1 MWLDLKEIKVEG
13 ADNFVLQDAYTK
25 LKKSEPLEMYE
36 RDALEKFTDT
46 FVTCTRCV
54 TVAGE
59 EAVRIAE
66 EVNWHSHSNSCKK
79 GGRRTCRWKF
89 PRYPLART
97 IFVDANRED
106 EGPRMDAKEREE
118 ILDRVMA
125 VLVEESGGKKVLSTN
140 VRDIMLSRKYPNVKK
155 IKEDKSQP
163 EEGEEVTFDE
173 RENSKFNERENP
185 QHSLP
190 KTPSPRH
197 HYPEDPS

>member
-13 ADNFVLQDAYTK
+13 ANNFVLQDAYTK

-125 VLVEESGGKKVLSTN
+125 VLVDESGVGVGDISTKN
-140 VRDIMLSRKYPNVKK
+140 YRKPINWY
-155 IKEDKSQP
+155 
-163 EEGEEVTFDE
+163 F
-173 RENSKFNERENP
+173 
-185 QHSLP
+185 
-190 KTPSPRH
+190 
-197 HYPEDPS
+197 